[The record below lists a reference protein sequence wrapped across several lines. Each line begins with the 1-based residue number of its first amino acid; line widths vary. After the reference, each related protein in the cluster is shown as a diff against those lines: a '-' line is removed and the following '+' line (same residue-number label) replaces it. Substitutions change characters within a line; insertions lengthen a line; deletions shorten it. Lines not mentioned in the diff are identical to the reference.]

1 MSRDGRTLLVMEA
14 SGHVFRVER
23 KRGPVWYAKY
33 RLGDGRQIQR
43 KIGSA
48 WTERGRP
55 PAGWFTRRG
64 AEEWLRSVLDQAR
77 RGTLPGMVRTGA
89 TFADAAAEYLRY
101 IEHDRGRKPS
111 TVRGYR
117 SAIEAHLLPVFG
129 SARVESVTT
138 AGIERWIAT
147 VDRSART
154 RNKLIVL
161 LHGIFV
167 RARKVYGLRL
177 NPVAEVEKFPQQ
189 RSGDI
194 EVYSPEEVWALVRAA
209 ASSQDAAIYLTA
221 AFTELRR
228 LGPARRGEKPAIARP
243 KPRHGR
249 PSLYSALCYQC
260 YMLHCSASV

>member
-1 MSRDGRTLLVMEA
+1 MGGERVPNMSRAGRTLLVMEA

-43 KIGSA
+43 KIGPA

-55 PAGWFTRRG
+55 PAGWFTKRG

-89 TFADAAAEYLRY
+89 TFAEAAAEYLRY

-129 SARVESVTT
+129 ALAVEDVTT
-138 AGIERWIAT
+138 EVIESWMAGYEGSP
-147 VDRSART
+147 RS
-154 RNKLIVL
+154 RNKLLI
-161 LHGIFV
+161 
-167 RARKVYGLRL
+167 
-177 NPVAEVEKFPQQ
+177 Q
-189 RSGDI
+189 
-194 EVYSPEEVWALVRAA
+194 
-209 ASSQDAAIYLTA
+209 
-221 AFTELRR
+221 
-228 LGPARRGEKPAIARP
+228 
-243 KPRHGR
+243 
-249 PSLYSALCYQC
+249 
-260 YMLHCSASV
+260 